1 MNNAAP
7 LMRENKEDVENA
19 EKDYRNGEEIDR
31 GKPFGM
37 VYEKC
42 MPCLRG
48 RLWMPDHVP
57 GDDCSGDVDSQIEQF
72 GWSFW

>member
-19 EKDYRNGEEIDR
+19 EGDCRNGEEIDR
-31 GKPFGM
+31 GKLFGM